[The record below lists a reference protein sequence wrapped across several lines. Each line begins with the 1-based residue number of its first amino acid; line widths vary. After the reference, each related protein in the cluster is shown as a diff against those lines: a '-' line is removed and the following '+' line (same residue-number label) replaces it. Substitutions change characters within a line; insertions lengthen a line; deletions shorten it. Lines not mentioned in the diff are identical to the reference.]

1 MKRVAHIQRINRLTF
16 LLLGLTSLMIYPK
29 ISLSQGNENK
39 SGSELMDRI
48 NILCSEKMGGRL
60 AGTAG
65 EKYAADYI
73 SEYFFNSGLRP
84 VLDTSYFKYFEF
96 TGQNGKKDTAINVIG
111 YLDNNSQHTVIICAH
126 FDHIGFG
133 KGYTQQ
139 PGTNELHPGAD
150 DNASGV
156 AVLLD
161 LAKSLA
167 QFPGLKNN
175 YLFAAFSGHEEGL
188 KGSRNFVRTK
198 ACPTEKLLCIIDID
212 MIGRLDKAKPVLLIK
227 KSTLCTEFDTM
238 INELP
243 HPDFQIMKVM
253 TGQDDIADFC
263 LLSIPAVTF
272 STGINPDHHTPNDTP
287 EKINIEGLNN
297 IRDYIFSMIIEIDS
311 KGAIR
316 KK

>member
-1 MKRVAHIQRINRLTF
+1 MIRIPQGMHLIF
-16 LLLGLTSLMIYPK
+16 FILGLTHLIIYPK
-29 ISLSQGNENK
+29 ISLSQGDVEK
-39 SGSELMDRI
+39 SKSELMDHI
-48 NILCSEKMGGRL
+48 NTLCSEKMGGRL

-73 SEYFFNSGLRP
+73 SDYFFKNGLKP
-84 VLDTSYFKYFEF
+84 LLDTSYFKYFEF
-96 TGQNGKKDTAINVIG
+96 TDQNGKKDTAINIIG
-111 YLDNNSQHTVIICAH
+111 YLDNNSSHTVIICAH
-126 FDHIGFG
+126 FDHIGLG
-133 KGYTQQ
+133 TGYTKQ

-161 LAKSLA
+161 LAKSLV

-198 ACPTEKLLCIIDID
+198 ACPTEKLLYVIDMD
-212 MIGRLDKAKPVLLIK
+212 MIGRLDKVKPVLLIK
-227 KSTLCTEFDTM
+227 KSTLCTEFDT
-238 INELP
+238 IFKELA

-263 LLSIPAVTF
+263 LLNIPAVTF
-272 STGINPDHHTPNDTP
+272 STGINPDHHTTNDTP

-297 IRDYIFSMIIEIDS
+297 IKDYIFSMIIELDD
-311 KGAIR
+311 KGTIR